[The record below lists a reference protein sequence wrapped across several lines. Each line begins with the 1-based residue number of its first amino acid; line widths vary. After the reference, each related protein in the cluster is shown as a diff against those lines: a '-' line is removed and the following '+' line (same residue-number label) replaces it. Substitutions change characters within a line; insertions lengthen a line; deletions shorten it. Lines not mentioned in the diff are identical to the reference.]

1 MKKLT
6 LIMSLVSLLILTD
19 NPIFAQMNHRYIGL
33 HYEMNATLN
42 MRYGRVNMEKGY
54 FFVDAAWPRWAASA
68 FGWKVKEE
76 SVVPVEQ
83 AKYFSMR
90 GGNWFKLGEST
101 CLGYDLM
108 WEFIG
113 IATPPDST
121 ETKHFT
127 GRVISPLQIGLSFA
141 QSFGENVSIVLLPS
155 YGYALGKTRNDDG
168 KHHKR
173 WSFEAY
179 FQYKVSWWTIY
190 AGYGYAK
197 YPKGLAVSIPYDA
210 PLAGSMATVGLA
222 VETDW

>member
-1 MKKLT
+1 MASFFCLF
-6 LIMSLVSLLILTD
+6 D
-19 NPIFAQMNHRYIGL
+19 NSSFAQIDQRYLGL

-54 FFVDAAWPRWAASA
+54 FIVDLALPRWAAGA
-68 FGWKVKEE
+68 CGWKVKDENIQ
-76 SVVPVEQ
+76 PVEQ

-101 CLGYDLM
+101 CLGYDLL

-113 IATPPDST
+113 IATPPDSA
-121 ETKHFT
+121 ETKHYT

-141 QSFGENVSIVLLPS
+141 QSFGDNCSVVITPS

-168 KHHKR
+168 EHHKR
-173 WSFEAY
+173 WSVEAY

-197 YPKGLAVSIPYDA
+197 YPKGIAVSYPYDA
-210 PLAGSMATVGLA
+210 PFGGSMASIGLA